1 MNSTMNFY
9 NKSYAKIFSKNID
22 NSIYVKQR
30 HFSPFKSY
38 IIANNECKYVFGNQ
52 KGRES
57 NELSKIKEKKKWM
70 DQSYRRII
78 FTKYNFLH
86 TNTNFINKRIIIK
99 SFTK

>member
-1 MNSTMNFY
+1 MNFY

-52 KGRES
+52 KER
-57 NELSKIKEKKKWM
+57 
-70 DQSYRRII
+70 
-78 FTKYNFLH
+78 
-86 TNTNFINKRIIIK
+86 
-99 SFTK
+99 